1 VTDHVKGKA
10 SVAAILSLLGASAPA
25 LASGFAGR
33 SLEQALDE
41 LQARGL
47 SILYSSDLVKPDM
60 QVVRE
65 PSGGA
70 AREILE
76 ELVVPHGIRIREG
89 PSGMLLLTRS
99 TRPPGA
105 IAPAQAPEV
114 TEVVVTA
121 SRYAWV
127 RTPQISLTRLTAA
140 ELRLAPNV
148 GDDPLR
154 TLARLP
160 GAAATDLSAKLHVRG
175 GAADEVL
182 VRFDGLRLANP
193 FHLKD
198 FQSIFSAIDPAL
210 VGTIDVYTGGFPA
223 NFGDR
228 MSGVVDIHSVRAATS
243 AHREISASLYNAAA
257 LATDRFHSGRA
268 EWAVSARR
276 GNLDRVLD
284 WSGMHLGEPSY
295 SDVYARLAHQIGSSM
310 AISANMLRF
319 DDDIELADSDLEEQA
334 RARYRDRYYWVR
346 LDAHPRASISGATLL
361 ARSDLESVREGE
373 AEQPGISAGSLED
386 RREHTIDSLQTDWT
400 WQASGA
406 TLLQLG
412 GEWRHST
419 GHYRYQDL
427 AEFDL
432 VFDVPGLPS
441 QDGRANMLELQRRG
455 DHYGAY
461 ASLRVEAADRLML
474 ESGLRWDRSTLSS
487 DGGHWSPRASALY
500 RLGDDTAL
508 RASWGRFVQAMSIEE
523 LPVSDG
529 VMEFADAQ
537 RAEHWLLSF
546 ERRLSPAVDLRIE
559 GYHKRYTDPQP
570 RYENLLNRLVILPEV
585 KPDRVR
591 FDPVR
596 ARAMGIE
603 ASLRGVRSRPLFWWA
618 TYAWSRAEDELS
630 NSVVP
635 RGWDQEHA
643 LNFGVGWQGDRW
655 ELSVAGLWRS
665 GWPVTR
671 LQLLVTQDN
680 AVLYAPV
687 ANTQRLET
695 YIDIDARIARKF
707 QFDSGASLTFFV
719 EISNAL
725 NRRNTCCT
733 EYELDDESEEPVFV
747 TENIRS
753 LPRLPSLG
761 FIWRF

>member
-1 VTDHVKGKA
+1 MKRKA

-25 LASGFAGR
+25 LASGLAGL

-60 QVVRE
+60 RVMRE
-65 PSGGA
+65 PSGGS

-76 ELVVPHGIRIREG
+76 ELVVPHGIRIMEG
-89 PSGMLLLTRS
+89 PSGTLLLTRS
-99 TRPPGA
+99 TRPAGA
-105 IAPAQAPEV
+105 LGPSPTQAV

-127 RTPQISLTRLTAA
+127 RTPQISLTRLSAA
-140 ELRLAPNV
+140 ELHLAPNV

-160 GAAATDLSAKLHVRG
+160 GAAATDLSAKFYVRG
-175 GAADEVL
+175 GSADETL

-198 FQSIFSAIDPAL
+198 FQSVFSAIDPAL
-210 VGTIDVYTGGFPA
+210 IGAIDVYTGGFPA

-228 MSGVVDIHSVRAATS
+228 MSGVIDIHPVRAETA
-243 AHREISASLYNAAA
+243 AHREISVSLYNASA
-257 LATDRFHSGRA
+257 LAAGRFHSGRA
-268 EWAVSARR
+268 DWAVSARR
-276 GNLDRVLD
+276 GNLDRVLE

-295 SDVYARLAHQIGSSM
+295 SDVYARLGHQVGSSM
-310 AISANMLRF
+310 AISANLLQF
-319 DDDIELADSDLEEQA
+319 DDDIELADSDVEEQA
-334 RARYRDRYYWVR
+334 RARYRDRYWWVR
-346 LDAHPRASISGATLL
+346 LDAHPRESVTGATLF
-361 ARSDLESVREGE
+361 ARTDLDSVREGE
-373 AEQPGISAGSLED
+373 AEQPGISSGSLED
-386 RREHTIDSLQTDWT
+386 RREHTIDSLQTDWS
-400 WQASGA
+400 WQASAA

-412 GEWRHST
+412 GEWRHSK
-419 GHYRYQDL
+419 GRYRYQDQ
-427 AEFDL
+427 AQ
-432 VFDVPGLPS
+432 FDVLFDIAGLQS
-441 QDGRANMLELQRRG
+441 EDSRANMLDLQRRG
-455 DHYGAY
+455 DQYGAY
-461 ASLRVEAADRLML
+461 ASVRLEAARPLTL
-474 ESGLRWDRSTLSS
+474 EGGLRWDRSTLSN
-487 DGGHWSPRASALY
+487 DGGHWSPRASVLY
-500 RLGDDTAL
+500 RLGASTSL
-508 RASWGRFVQAMSIEE
+508 RASWGYFVQGMSIEE

-529 VMEFADAQ
+529 VTDFADAQ

-546 ERRLSPAVDLRIE
+546 ERRVSESLDLRIE
-559 GYHKRYTDPQP
+559 GYHKRYTDPQS

-591 FDPVR
+591 IDPLR
-596 ARAMGIE
+596 ARAVGLE
-603 ASLRGVRSRPLFWWA
+603 ASLRSVRSRPLFWWA
-618 TYAWSRAEDELS
+618 SYAWSRAEDEVS
-630 NSVVP
+630 EGVV
-635 RGWDQEHA
+635 RRSWDQEHA
-643 LNFGVGWQGDRW
+643 LNFGLGWKGEHW
-655 ELSVAGLWRS
+655 ELSLAGLWRS
-665 GWPVTR
+665 GWPTTQVE
-671 LQLLVTQDN
+671 LVTTQDD
-680 AVLYAPV
+680 AVLYAPA

-707 QFDSGASLTFFV
+707 QFDGGASLTLFF

-747 TENIRS
+747 TESIRS

-761 FIWRF
+761 VIWRF